1 MDRMQ
6 KTFIILLTLCTQVHA
21 INFSP
26 EISVGIGLER
36 QTDHAISYLVKNT
49 LTQQNTS
56 EDLHNNHRSN
66 SSPGITQLAMNNDF
80 KHALATLA
88 LTTSSAVVTFE
99 VLNPINEKVKSGL
112 RANFKQPFSTLGG
125 RSIISSFESPK
136 IESITQYQLNHVSYG
151 LGIGIQ
157 KEKMVA
163 SASLHG
169 VSSTSIESLTP
180 SVSISSAIQLPF
192 VKIELLASAAPT
204 IFSEDTK
211 DASGEIWKT
220 SSTISLLFNVN

>member
-26 EISVGIGLER
+26 EISVGVGLER
-36 QTDHAISYLVKNT
+36 QTDHAISYLMQNT
-49 LTQQNTS
+49 LTQQRTS
-56 EDLHNNHRSN
+56 EDLHNNPG
-66 SSPGITQLAMNNDF
+66 SSGKLELAMNNDL
-80 KHALATLA
+80 KHALSTLA
-88 LTTSSAVVTFE
+88 LTTNSAVVTFE

-125 RSIISSFESPK
+125 RSMISSFESPK

-211 DASGEIWKT
+211 DAPGEIWKT